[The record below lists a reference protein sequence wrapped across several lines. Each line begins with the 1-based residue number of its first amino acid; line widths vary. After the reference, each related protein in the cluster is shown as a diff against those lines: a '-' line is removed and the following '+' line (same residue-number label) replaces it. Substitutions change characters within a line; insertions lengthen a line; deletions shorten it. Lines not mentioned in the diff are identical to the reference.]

1 MKETIMKENQ
11 LTVIE
16 GGNYTLTTPAFSFSE
31 VQQMA
36 AAIVQGGLFPHLK
49 TPQAAVSLMLL
60 CQAEGLHP
68 MQAIQ
73 RYHIVQGRPVMRA
86 DAMQA
91 AFQKA
96 GGKVEWIERTNT
108 RAAAI
113 FTHPAGGSTEVE
125 WTIDQAT
132 KAGLT
137 SKEVWRQYPRQMLSA
152 RVIGEGV
159 RAIYPGVCM
168 GLYTPE
174 EAENMPPVRVSTTG
188 QPSMIQSAP
197 VEEHLAIAPAP
208 NAIAA
213 SPKTPPFK
221 LFVQRAGGLSR
232 AIPAVIQG
240 KLSKKGALDLLSE
253 IYGQEVAE
261 LAPASDHV
269 AWEGHLAALLSVYP
283 EGQESPSQPALRSF
297 AGTDDSD
304 LGDPFADEE
313 EGN

>member
-1 MKETIMKENQ
+1 MKDTMKETQ
-11 LTVIE
+11 LTVID
-16 GGNYTLTTPAFSFSE
+16 GGNYAVTTSVFSFSE

-68 MQAIQ
+68 MQAVQ

-108 RAAAI
+108 RAAAV
-113 FTHPAGGSTEVE
+113 FTHPQGGSTEVE
-125 WTIDQAT
+125 WTIEQAT

-137 SKEVWRQYPRQMLSA
+137 GKEVWRQYPRQMLSA

-159 RAIYPGVCM
+159 RAVYPGVCM

-174 EAENMPPVRVSTTG
+174 EAENMPPVQASTMG
-188 QPSMIQSAP
+188 RPSMIQPTSPASQP
-197 VEEHLAIAPAP
+197 EDIPALPPAP
-208 NAIAA
+208 
-213 SPKTPPFK
+213 KMPPFK
-221 LFVQRAGGLSR
+221 LFVERAGQLNR
-232 AIPAVIQG
+232 VIPAVIQG

-253 IYGQEVAE
+253 IYGQEVTE
-261 LAPASDHV
+261 LAPASEHA
-269 AWEGHLAALLSVYP
+269 AWERHLAALLSVYP
-283 EGQESPSQPALRSF
+283 EGQEAPVELRGS
-297 AGTDDSD
+297 TVVSDDSD
-304 LGDPFADEE
+304 LSDPFADEK